1 MCRCSIGPSYGTS
14 NVGYV
19 PQLEY
24 LVKTMNVFKEP
35 PRFQVDTGPLI
46 VLAFESS
53 AERVIE

>member
-1 MCRCSIGPSYGTS
+1 M
-14 NVGYV
+14 GYV